1 MSGLSLFQITNE
13 FQELMNKAEDGE
25 ITEELYN
32 EIGTQLA
39 VELKNKSTNIVGY
52 IQNENVLIE
61 AMNVQIERLQKLK
74 KSKQNNI
81 DNFKK
86 YVKEQMEKLNLPK
99 VETELGTL
107 SIAKSPISVEIIEED
122 KITNEYKKI
131 VQEVK
136 VDKTKIKEHFK
147 ETGEIIKGVKIN
159 TNNTYLKVK

>member
-32 EIGTQLA
+32 EIGSQLA

-52 IQNENVLIE
+52 IQNENALIE
-61 AMNVQIERLQKLK
+61 AISVQIERLQNFK
-74 KSKQNNI
+74 KSRQNNI

-147 ETGEIIKGVKIN
+147 ETGEIIEGVKIN

>member
-1 MSGLSLFQITNE
+1 MSSLSLFQITNE

-52 IQNENVLIE
+52 IQNENALIE
-61 AMNVQIERLQKLK
+61 AINVQIERLQNLK

-86 YVKEQMEKLNLPK
+86 YVKEQMEKLNLSK

-147 ETGEIIKGVKIN
+147 ETGEIVEGVKIN

>member
-32 EIGTQLA
+32 EIGSQLA

-52 IQNENVLIE
+52 IQNENALIE
-61 AMNVQIERLQKLK
+61 AISVQIERLQNFK
-74 KSKQNNI
+74 KSRQNNI

-131 VQEVK
+131 VQEIK

-147 ETGEIIKGVKIN
+147 ETGEIIEGVKIN